1 MNRKNLFFLFLIF
14 KNIKKATTNCQNFS
28 KSNKVVFKN
37 CVRVARFAFS
47 QKNKIQNK
55 QVSGIR
61 FQKFENENHK

>member
-1 MNRKNLFFLFLIF
+1 LFLIF

-47 QKNKIQNK
+47 QKNKIQ
-55 QVSGIR
+55 
-61 FQKFENENHK
+61 KFENENHK